1 MLDIAVPDDVLEVIK
16 ELSNKYRDLEINDYS
31 SITGSDWE
39 NNDNLDDYDDPNG
52 FGYDFIE

>member
-39 NNDNLDDYDDPNG
+39 ANDSLDDDDPNG